1 MRLQVWLIAL
11 LLLVAAGC
19 GGSSG
24 ESGGTADG
32 DSLESVWKR
41 PGEDV
46 AVIPGT
52 SDYAPGDVRVSFL
65 VVAGDGKVVQRP
77 RARVWLAPSR
87 TAAPIQQTEA
97 RLEPVG
103 AEGSEAVAGDVRYLF
118 VTTLRVPRAGT
129 WWYVAEPVGGY
140 RIQALGQL
148 QVRPSAFSP
157 AIGAKAPASET
168 PTLASTGGDLAEL
181 STATEPEPKLHERS
195 IAQALEA
202 KEPFVVAFATP
213 KFCASRACGPVV
225 DVVDDMRKEFA
236 PRGVRFI
243 HVEVFTDN
251 DPTKGV
257 NRWMKEW
264 NLQTEPWVFVVGADG
279 KIAAKFE
286 GSASADES
294 CGRGDRAGRSA
305 RLALRARAEVLPS
318 RRARGPRADAPVL
331 VGARREPQLL
341 EDPAHVLLD
350 GALGDD
356 EGPGDAGVR
365 AALGH
370 QPEHLALAR
379 REPVVRAR
387 SGRGAVARPQGR
399 APSRPRAR
407 GGAPRRTRR
416 RR

>member
-1 MRLQVWLIAL
+1 MRLQVSLIAVL
-11 LLLVAAGC
+11 LFVAAGC

-32 DSLESVWKR
+32 DSLESLWKR

-65 VVAGDGKVVQRP
+65 VVAGDGQVIQRP

-87 TAAPIQQTEA
+87 NAAPVQEAEA

-103 AEGSEAVAGDVRYLF
+103 AEDSEAAAGDVRYLF
-118 VTTLRVPRAGT
+118 VATLRVPRPGT

-148 QVRPSAFSP
+148 DVKQSTFSP

-168 PTLASTGGDLAEL
+168 PTLASTGGDLAKL
-181 STATEPEPKLHERS
+181 STATHPEPKLYERS
-195 IAQALEA
+195 VAQALAA
-202 KEPFVVAFATP
+202 KEPFVVTFATP

-225 DVVDDMRKEFA
+225 DVVDDLREEYA

-243 HVEVFTDN
+243 HVEVYEDN
-251 DPTKGV
+251 DPDKGV
-257 NRWMKEW
+257 NPWMREW

-286 GSASADES
+286 GSASADE
-294 CGRGDRAGRSA
+294 
-305 RLALRARAEVLPS
+305 L
-318 RRARGPRADAPVL
+318 
-331 VGARREPQLL
+331 Q
-341 EDPAHVLLD
+341 
-350 GALGDD
+350 
-356 EGPGDAGVR
+356 
-365 AALGH
+365 AAI
-370 QPEHLALAR
+370 
-379 REPVVRAR
+379 EPVA
-387 SGRGAVARPQGR
+387 
-399 APSRPRAR
+399 APA
-407 GGAPRRTRR
+407 
-416 RR
+416 